1 MKIKTSSSVTSS
13 LRTAAF
19 RIMLA
24 RDAHG
29 SVYRF
34 RRDIMTLR
42 RLQADPMPAVFLI
55 DPAGRL
61 RTSRSAQS
69 RKTKSLMW

>member
-13 LRTAAF
+13 LRAAAF
-19 RIMLA
+19 RITLA
-24 RDAHG
+24 RDARG

-34 RRDIMTLR
+34 CREIMTLR
-42 RLQADPMPAVFLI
+42 RLQADPMSAVFLI

-61 RTSRSAQS
+61 RTGRSAKS
-69 RKTKSLMW
+69 RKTKPLMW